1 MPPTLAILA
10 SPSIWALAVAVP
22 VAFGVV
28 AWLLRGVTTAGALA
42 GTLCAFLIYFGLG
55 SGGFATLVAVFTL
68 TWLCTRFGVGKK
80 QQLGLAQD
88 RKGRSAGQVLA
99 NVAAASVFAALST
112 RNGIFAIAAVAAMAE
127 AAGDTTQSEIG
138 EIASSRAWLITTFR
152 KVPPGTDGGIT
163 LPGTLAGAAGASIVA
178 SVAYATTI
186 LPWQLGLIAA
196 FAGFLGTI
204 VDSLLGATLER
215 RGVLNNNGVNFLST
229 IAAGFIAIGTSAF
242 NFQ

>member
-1 MPPTLAILA
+1 
-10 SPSIWALAVAVP
+10 
-22 VAFGVV
+22 
-28 AWLLRGVTTAGALA
+28 
-42 GTLCAFLIYFGLG
+42 
-55 SGGFATLVAVFTL
+55 
-68 TWLCTRFGVGKK
+68 
-80 QQLGLAQD
+80 
-88 RKGRSAGQVLA
+88 
-99 NVAAASVFAALST
+99 
-112 RNGIFAIAAVAAMAE
+112 MAE

-186 LPWQLGLIAA
+186 LPWRLGLIAA